1 MQFWIIYVVTYGL
14 YPFQFG
20 IAIDLDHFL
29 KIDMTSV
36 DTK

>member
-20 IAIDLDHFL
+20 IAIDLDHVDRHD
-29 KIDMTSV
+29 ICH